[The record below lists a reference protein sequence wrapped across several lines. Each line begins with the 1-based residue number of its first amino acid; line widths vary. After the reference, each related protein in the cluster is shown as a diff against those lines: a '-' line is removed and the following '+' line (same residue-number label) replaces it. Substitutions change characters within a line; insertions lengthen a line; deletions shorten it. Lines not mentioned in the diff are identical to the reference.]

1 MHCSKRQKGTGGLNA
16 KTTFHNKFNF
26 VGSYGADLRYIINI
40 LVLFKSNLKI
50 TKQHY
55 FLKALQQ
62 RDVKNDCFVAILDTV
77 PIVITFAVTS
87 PL

>member
-1 MHCSKRQKGTGGLNA
+1 MHCSTRQKGTGGLNA

-77 PIVITFAVTS
+77 PIVITIAVTS